1 MNKPRLSRRILLI
14 GSAILFMF
22 ALAASYYVYLLQR
35 QEAKNQLRLQVEAQ
49 HQREQVAASVV
60 AILEMDVPTNEIE
73 RTSGQGWVSEALPN
87 GIQRKTSDALG
98 G

>member
-60 AILEMDVPTNEIE
+60 AILERMSRQTKLKE
-73 RTSGQGWVSEALPN
+73 RQD
-87 GIQRKTSDALG
+87 KG